1 MKHLNILLRAA
12 LLLLILPISLGA
24 DAITEFYY
32 QGIMFRFTGNGTCK
46 VIQPGWYSENGY
58 SGVINIPRTVN
69 AAVYDAWSSNSTGT
83 NVSLI
88 VTGIDD
94 NAFRDCS
101 GLTSVTI
108 PNTVTNIGKNAFYG
122 CRSLTSVTIPN
133 SVDTIQASAFAKCW
147 ALTSVNIPNSVR
159 YLGWNAFYDCSALTS
174 VTISS
179 SVRELNGTFC
189 SCSALTSVNVPSSV
203 VKLDRAFINCS
214 SLTDVKLPA
223 SLITIGENT
232 FEGCTLLSSIYIPN
246 SVATIGERAFSGT
259 ALTGI
264 ELPETLT
271 TLGKYAFL
279 SCNNLESVSV
289 RAMNPP
295 SMFDSDCFSNYTY
308 QNAILKVPLAAT
320 QVYTTT
326 DWWNLFVPDNVIGSS
341 DLDHPYDFTVNG
353 IYYLKTG
360 SSTVSVVAGDSP
372 YSGNVDIPATV
383 SNNGITYNVTAI
395 GNSAFEDC
403 TGLTAVSI
411 PGSVTSIGSN
421 AFMNCRSL
429 GSITLPD
436 GLTSIGDN
444 ALKGCES
451 ISSLTIPQGVTYL
464 GENALAGM
472 TGLTSLTWNAANCWT
487 NGNLATATLR
497 NVTIG
502 EGVELLPWGFVAGA
516 PITSIQFPQS
526 LETIAGSAFEGCNGL
541 TSLTIPEGITAIG
554 SRAFYNCSSLTALHW
569 NARECWTNGDMPTP
583 DITSVSIG
591 NQVEVLPT
599 AFILGS
605 HITAIDIPISVK
617 VIGNSAFS
625 DCTEMTSITIPDS
638 VRNIGALA
646 FNGCT
651 GLTSLTI
658 GKSVDAIADD
668 SFSNSTGLTSLTWN
682 ARHCTSNGNMTTS
695 NIEQVTIGNEVEVLP
710 WGFAANSKITH
721 VELPNSLTNIG
732 NENYSEYD
740 RPTGAFENCF
750 SLTNIVIPNSV
761 TTIGIDAFYNCQGIT
776 NIEIPSSVT
785 NINSYAFS
793 YCTGLTTFTTGENVE
808 RIGSSAFAYCSNL
821 EQVNLNLG
829 LKTIG
834 GNAFYYCWKLQSID
848 VPNTVTSMR
857 WAFSDCG
864 ISYLKLPD
872 GLTSIGMYE
881 FEGCYNLKYINIG
894 SGVRRI
900 ASWAFSHSG
909 ITSMDIPDNVLEIE
923 SYAFEE
929 CYDLQ
934 SVTIGN
940 GCQYLGQGA
949 FYMCNSLQF
958 ISVSEDNPVYDS
970 RNDCNAII
978 ETATNR
984 LVHGCPGSTIPR
996 SVTIIGEGAF
1006 DYCPALMEITI
1017 PSRVKSIEDDAFGY
1031 CPGLTSITCLVKDPI
1046 EISDCTF
1053 DLCYDA
1059 TLYVRNESVE
1069 AYRNAPVWKNF
1080 SYIEG
1085 IDYTE
1090 PGDLDENGELTISD
1104 AINLINLIINNTV
1117 VEDPN
1122 GDVNGDGIVNI
1133 SDVIELINT
1142 VLNEV

>member
-1 MKHLNILLRAA
+1 MKHLNILLKAA

-32 QGIMFRFTGNGTCK
+32 QGIMFRVTGNGTCK

-58 SGVINIPRTVN
+58 SGVINIPRTVT

-94 NAFRDCS
+94 NAFRDCT

-147 ALTSVNIPNSVR
+147 ALTSVIIPNSVR

-174 VTISS
+174 VTISK

-189 SCSALTSVNVPSSV
+189 SCAALTSVNVPSSV
-203 VKLDRAFINCS
+203 IKLDRAFINCS
-214 SLTDVKLPA
+214 SLTDVKLPP
-223 SLITIGENT
+223 SLITIGEYT
-232 FEGCTLLSSIYIPN
+232 FEGCTMLSSIYIPN
-246 SVATIGERAFSGT
+246 SVVSIGERAFSGT
-259 ALTGI
+259 ALAAI

-271 TLGKYAFL
+271 TLGESAFIN
-279 SCNNLESVSV
+279 CDNLESVSV

-295 SMFDSDCFSNYTY
+295 SMFSSGCFSNQTY

-326 DWWNLFVPDNVIGSS
+326 DWWNLFAPDNVIGSS

-353 IYYLKTG
+353 IYYLITG
-360 SSTVSVVAGDSP
+360 SSTVSVVAGDNP
-372 YSGNVDIPATV
+372 YSGNVNIPTTV
-383 SNNGITYNVTAI
+383 TNKGISYNVTAI
-395 GNSAFEDC
+395 GNNAFENC

-451 ISSLTIPQGVTYL
+451 ISSLTVPQGVTYL
-464 GENALAGM
+464 GQDALAGM
-472 TGLTSLTWNAANCWT
+472 TALTSLTWNAVNCWT
-487 NGNLATATLR
+487 NGNLATATLS

-541 TSLTIPEGITAIG
+541 TSLTIPEGITSIG
-554 SRAFYNCSSLTALHW
+554 SRAFYNCSSLTALNW

-583 DITSVSIG
+583 DITSVTIG
-591 NQVEVLPT
+591 DRVEVLPT

-605 HITAIDIPISVK
+605 HITAIDIPLSVK
-617 VIGNSAFS
+617 FIGSSAFS
-625 DCTEMTSITIPDS
+625 DCTDMTSITIPDS
-638 VRNIGALA
+638 VRNIGGLA

-651 GLTSLTI
+651 GLTNLTI
-658 GKSVDAIADD
+658 GKSVEAIADD
-668 SFSNSTGLTSLTWN
+668 SFKNCTGLTSLTWN
-682 ARHCTSNGNMTTS
+682 ARHCTSNGNMTTR
-695 NIEQVTIGNEVEVLP
+695 NLEQVTIGNEVEVLP
-710 WGFAANSKITH
+710 WGFAANSKISH

-732 NENYSEYD
+732 NENYYEYD
-740 RPTGAFENCF
+740 RPTGAFENC
-750 SLTNIVIPNSV
+750 SWLTNIVIPNSV
-761 TTIGIDAFYNCQGIT
+761 TTIGMNAFNNCPRIT

-785 NINSYAFS
+785 DINSYAFA
-793 YCTGLTTFTTGENVE
+793 YCTGLTSFTTGQNVE
-808 RIGSSAFAYCSNL
+808 RIGSSVFAYCSNL

-829 LKTIG
+829 LRTIG
-834 GNAFYYCWKLQSID
+834 GNAFYYCWKLHSIV

-872 GLTSIGMYE
+872 GLTSIESFE
-881 FEGCYNLKYINIG
+881 FEDCHNLKQIIIG

-900 ASWAFSHSG
+900 ASWAFKNSG
-909 ITSMDIPDNVLEIE
+909 ITSIDIPDNVLQIE
-923 SYAFEE
+923 NYAFEE
-929 CYDLQ
+929 CYDLE
-934 SVTIGN
+934 SVTIGS
-940 GCQYLGQGA
+940 GCEYLEQGA
-949 FYMCNSLQF
+949 FYMCNSLHF
-958 ISVSEDNPVYDS
+958 LSVSEDNPVYDS
-970 RNDCNAII
+970 RDNCNAII

-996 SVTIIGEGAF
+996 TVTIIGEGAF
-1006 DYCPALMEITI
+1006 DYCPGLTEITI
-1017 PSRVKSIEDDAFGY
+1017 PSSVTSIEDDAFGY
-1031 CPGLTSITCLVKDPI
+1031 CPGLTSITCLVKNPI
-1046 EISDCTF
+1046 DISEGTF
-1053 DLCYDA
+1053 DLCFGA
-1059 TLYVRNESVE
+1059 TLYVRNESLIDYME
-1069 AYRNAPVWKNF
+1069 APVWKNF
-1080 SYIEG
+1080 TYIVG
-1085 IDYTE
+1085 INYTE
-1090 PGDLDENGELTISD
+1090 PGDLDGDGEMTISD
-1104 AINLINLIINNTV
+1104 AVNLINLIINNTV

-1122 GDVNGDGIVNI
+1122 ADVNGDGVVNI
-1133 SDVIELINT
+1133 SDAIELINR